1 MTVTSTDSDI
11 AANSPQTASRH
22 DMSGGRPFDPETEGP
37 AWRHSLRKGALVYLY
52 SRVLVAVGAA
62 LVAAEL
68 RADANVIEDKFPHAP
83 FADPNYPTSGI
94 PKNAARPMLDVLTS
108 WDGIW
113 YMRIVRLGYPRFVAP
128 NADYDRYDA
137 RVAFFPAYPLLVKF
151 VDFLLPGGIA
161 IAAVFVNFL
170 LGGLFVYLAAL
181 LARDLFGWRVAE
193 RTMILVCL
201 FPGSF
206 VLSFAYAEP
215 LLLVAAAGCFWC
227 LLKRQWL
234 FAGLLAAL
242 GTATRP
248 NGIAL
253 VAACAVVAFFAIRD
267 RREWKALIAPLL
279 APFGVIAFQLWL
291 GAHTGESGVWFRV
304 QREAWGEGTSFG
316 VTAITNT
323 VKALSDPLTSPT
335 KTITAASL
343 VAMELL
349 LWFLRKHPLPAMYNA
364 YIAVVLLLM
373 LLPKTVTARPRFL
386 FTAFP
391 LLIAAAVWFERESVA
406 SEADVKPVFTRDLW
420 PYVVG
425 ACSAGLVALTTLY
438 GVLGAIP

>member
-1 MTVTSTDSDI
+1 MTTTSNVPGDTI
-11 AANSPQTASRH
+11 V
-22 DMSGGRPFDPETEGP
+22 SGTNAFDPETEGT
-37 AWRHSLRKGALVYLY
+37 AWRLSLRKGAMAYLY
-52 SRVLVAVGAA
+52 SRVLVAIGAA

-68 RADANVIEDKFPHAP
+68 RADANILEDKFPLAP
-83 FADPNYPTSGI
+83 FADPNYPTVGI

-108 WDGIW
+108 WDGVW
-113 YMRIVRLGYPRFVAP
+113 YMRIVRIGYPHFVAP
-128 NADYDRYDA
+128 HADYDRYDA
-137 RVAFFPAYPLLVKF
+137 RAAFFPAYPILVRF
-151 VDFLLPGGIA
+151 FDFLLPGGVA
-161 IAAVFVNFL
+161 VAAVFVNFL
-170 LGGLFVYLAAL
+170 LGALFIYIAGL
-181 LARDLFGWRVAE
+181 LARELFGWRVAE
-193 RTMILVCL
+193 RSMVLLCL

-215 LLLVAAAGCFWC
+215 LLLVAAAGCFWF

-234 FAGLLAAL
+234 LAGLLAAL

-248 NGIAL
+248 NGVAL
-253 VAACAVVAFFAIRD
+253 VAACAIVAFFAIRD
-267 RREWKALIAPLL
+267 RREWKALIAPIL
-279 APFGVIAFQLWL
+279 APVGVLAFQLWL
-291 GAHTGESGVWFRV
+291 GAHTGEPGVWFRV

-316 VTAITNT
+316 WTAISNT

-343 VAMELL
+343 VTMVLL

-391 LLIAAAVWFERESVA
+391 LLIAAAAWFER
-406 SEADVKPVFTRDLW
+406 DKRDWW